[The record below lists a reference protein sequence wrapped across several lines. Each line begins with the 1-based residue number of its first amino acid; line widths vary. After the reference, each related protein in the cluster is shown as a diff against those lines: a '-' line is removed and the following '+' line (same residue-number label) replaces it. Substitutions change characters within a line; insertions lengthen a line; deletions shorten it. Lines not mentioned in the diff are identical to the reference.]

1 MGRRSKQI
9 EREKG
14 RDKVSLSK
22 FINEY
27 ARSHSCISSV
37 LETGREVSKRIRRSY
52 RRIQVKRRRR
62 RRGKKNS

>member
-22 FINEY
+22 LINEY
-27 ARSHSCISSV
+27 VRSHSCISSV
-37 LETGREVSKRIRRSY
+37 LETGREVSERIRRSY
-52 RRIQVKRRRR
+52 RLIQGKIRRR
-62 RRGKKNS
+62 KKNS